1 MFICKVENKKDVFEL
16 NVNIWYNYTMW
27 IFQMRNNKNTGEIGV
42 WGNLSK
48 ENS

>member
-1 MFICKVENKKDVFEL
+1 MFICKVENKKEVFEL
-16 NVNIWYNYTMW
+16 DAKIWYNCTVW
-27 IFQMRNNKNTGEIGV
+27 ILQMRNYNDTGEIGV